1 MRFFKN
7 ILRICGREFG
17 RIVQSRS
24 RLYLLIVLPP
34 IVYIFLNFIYI
45 KGALREVPVAILDN
59 DHTELSRTFARFV
72 EASPNM
78 KIVDYLQNDK
88 QIKKGF
94 EENRFKGCFHIPKDF
109 TADLKRGK
117 QSRIQSYINS
127 RNIVYGNLLLK
138 ESTKVILTLQG
149 GVLQN
154 KFLAEGLSREKAMN
168 FIEPVQMTS
177 SSLYNPTYNYL
188 YYLTPGLMTV
198 LLQMFVMFVGVRA
211 INTEFNLDTYYDWQE
226 KSGNNLAVMLIGK
239 SIPYLFLNSI
249 TALLILGV
257 LYPVFGIPLYG
268 HFGQVYLLMLAL
280 VFTSFF
286 MGLML
291 SAIFR
296 DEIMAMDFAF
306 VYNSPAFVFSG
317 FTFPIWG
324 MPFFDT
330 IYAQL
335 IPYTHFLYAFLKIY
349 QMDAPFHYAY
359 TDIWKMLLFLLGAL
373 IIMLPALLINIR
385 KYKKQP
391 PLINDNSL

>member
-7 ILRICGREFG
+7 IHRICGREFG

-34 IVYIFLNFIYI
+34 IVYIFLNFIYV

-59 DHTELSRTFARFV
+59 DQTELSRTFARFV

-94 EENRFKGCFHIPKDF
+94 EENRFKGCFHIPRNF

-154 KFLAEGLSREKAMN
+154 KFLAEGLSREKAMK

-226 KSGNNLAVMLIGK
+226 KSGDNLAVMLIGK
-239 SIPYLFLNSI
+239 SIPYLLLNSI
-249 TALLILGV
+249 TALLILGIM
-257 LYPVFGIPLYG
+257 YPVFGIPLYG
-268 HFGQVYLLMLAL
+268 HFGQVYMLMLVL

-296 DEIMAMDFAF
+296 DEIIAMDFAF

-330 IYAQL
+330 LYAQL

-359 TDIWKMLLFLLGAL
+359 TDIWKMLLFLLGSL
-373 IIMLPALLINIR
+373 IIMLPALLIKIK
-385 KYKKQP
+385 KYKKQS
-391 PLINDNSL
+391 PLIKDINL

>member
-34 IVYIFLNFIYI
+34 IVYIFLNFIYV

-94 EENRFKGCFHIPKDF
+94 EENRFKGCFHIPRNF

-168 FIEPVQMTS
+168 FIEPVQMAS

-226 KSGNNLAVMLIGK
+226 KSGDNLAVMLIGK
-239 SIPYLFLNSI
+239 SIPYLLLNSI

-257 LYPVFGIPLYG
+257 MYPVFGIPLYG

-385 KYKKQP
+385 KYKKQS

>member
-94 EENRFKGCFHIPKDF
+94 EENRFKGCFHIPRNF

-154 KFLAEGLSREKAMN
+154 KFLAEGLSSEKAMN

-239 SIPYLFLNSI
+239 SIPYLLLNSI

-257 LYPVFGIPLYG
+257 MYPVFGIPLYG

-385 KYKKQP
+385 KYKKQS

>member
-7 ILRICGREFG
+7 IFRICGREFG

-34 IVYIFLNFIYI
+34 IVYIFLNFIYV

-72 EASPNM
+72 ESSPNM

-154 KFLAEGLSREKAMN
+154 KFLAEGLSSEKAMN

-226 KSGNNLAVMLIGK
+226 KSGDNLAVMLIGK
-239 SIPYLFLNSI
+239 SIPYLLLNSI

-257 LYPVFGIPLYG
+257 MYPVFGIPLYG

-385 KYKKQP
+385 KYKKQS
-391 PLINDNSL
+391 PLINDNNL